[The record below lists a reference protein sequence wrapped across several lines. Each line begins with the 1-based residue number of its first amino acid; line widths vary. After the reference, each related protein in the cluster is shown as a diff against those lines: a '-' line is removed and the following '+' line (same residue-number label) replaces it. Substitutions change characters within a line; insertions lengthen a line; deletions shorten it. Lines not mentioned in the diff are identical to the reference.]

1 MRKLWILLS
10 MGIISLALALRV
22 ATDSYPSQATPG
34 MAIAPE
40 CRDFYQ
46 KHGGMTFFGPPL
58 EGPIAVADGK
68 IQTFANARF
77 LCTSQGKVYLVPLGA
92 ALIPAD
98 DPPPAKADPL
108 FAAWV
113 EAHGGLA
120 LFGPPRTAIRRNEAQ
135 KRWEQHFRYLGVALN
150 DGAAAPTLLPYGQLI
165 WETEKQGAAIPGTS
179 TLTFP
184 APFYRLFQQIGGM
197 DVLGVPLT
205 GPYLNRRTGD
215 YEMVFT
221 YGVVGLTLNSGYTQA
236 LILPIVRDWGNQLGI
251 SPDPLTQPVSS
262 PQLRFFHVRDGLG
275 YNLPLPFF
283 AFLENHGGMGV
294 LCGQPIT
301 EYRWGKDGQ
310 IEQWCTNIGLVWL
323 QQGQPH
329 IGLRPIGVTYK
340 RLVTPQVSSLPGPNP
355 AFTLNIH
362 APSEVRL
369 DETFP
374 LQVTVTTAQ
383 GQPLAGARL
392 ILAPIGRQSP
402 ETAQTDAQGQATFTL
417 KPQGL
422 DAVGAQIYRVCL
434 WQNGEGVVACQP
446 TQVLVLP

>member
-1 MRKLWILLS
+1 MRKAGILLVVS
-10 MGIISLALALRV
+10 LVGLGILGLLVKAPL
-22 ATDSYPSQATPG
+22 PSQATPG
-34 MAIAPE
+34 MTIAPE

-58 EGPIAVADGK
+58 EGPIAVANGK

-98 DPPPAKADPL
+98 DPPPTGADPL
-108 FAAWV
+108 FAAWI

-120 LFGPPRTAIRRNEAQ
+120 LFGPPRTAIRRNEARQ
-135 KRWEQHFRYLGVALN
+135 RWEQHFRYLGVALN

-165 WETEKQGAAIPGTS
+165 WETEKQGAAIPGQQNLS
-179 TLTFP
+179 FP
-184 APFYRLFQQIGGM
+184 PPFYRLFQQIGGM

-205 GPYLNRRTGD
+205 GPYLNRRAGD
-215 YEMVFT
+215 YEVVFT
-221 YGVVGLTLNSGYTQA
+221 HGVVGLTLSSGYTRA
-236 LILPIVRDWGNQLGI
+236 VILPIVRDWGDQLGI
-251 SPDPLTQPVSS
+251 QPDPLSTPDPS

-283 AFLENHGGMGV
+283 TFLEEHGGIGV
-294 LCGQPIT
+294 LCGRPLT
-301 EYRWGKDGQ
+301 ERRWNGQ
-310 IEQWCTNIGLVWL
+310 GQVEQWCTNIGLVWL
-323 QQGQPH
+323 QQAQPH
-329 IGLRPIGVTYK
+329 TGLLPIGETYK
-340 RLVTPQVSSLPGPNP
+340 QRITPQVSSLPGPNP
-355 AFTLNIH
+355 AFSLNIQ

-369 DETFP
+369 GETFS
-374 LQVTVTTAQ
+374 LRVTVTTAQ

-392 ILAPIGRQSP
+392 ILVPSDRQGP
-402 ETAQTDAQGQATFTL
+402 KTTLTDTQGQATFTL
-417 KPQGL
+417 KPQEL